1 MRKFCQNLDEGDGM
15 KRYIF
20 IVLVL
25 LSISTYG
32 FPQSFE
38 DFQKYSF
45 PNNGKENILILVSDE
60 IPSFND
66 VKNEFINSVQ
76 GDYNYFVVNFKGDRK
91 YLGEVASAV
100 LSKKVDLVVTIGSMA
115 LEAVVGKVNA
125 PIVFSMVIDYKKF
138 GIDKYKNVAG
148 VSVVLPSESVFY
160 NLKALIPN
168 VSKVGVICSEKYYKE
183 FLEGDVATLRAIG
196 IELKQYMV
204 SSPSEFKKA
213 FYSASKETDI
223 LWMVPDTMVLDKEN
237 ISFFLQESLKSYIPN
252 VVFSENFVIA
262 GGFFSV
268 SLSYPSIGSQLGII
282 VRKILED
289 KEMPS
294 NVGIVP
300 PVGTYTAIN
309 KKYLGKMKF
318 SINEFMLGSI
328 DKVIE

>member
-1 MRKFCQNLDEGDGM
+1 MKKFIL
-15 KRYIF
+15 
-20 IVLVL
+20 LVSML
-25 LSISTYG
+25 FGISTLG

-38 DFQKYSF
+38 DFQNYSF
-45 PNNGKENILILVSDE
+45 PNNGKKNILILISDE

-66 VKNEFINSVQ
+66 VKNEFINSIQ
-76 GDYNYFVVNFKGDRK
+76 GDYNYFAVNFKGNKK
-91 YLGEVASAV
+91 YVEQTLEAIKQKNVN
-100 LSKKVDLVVTIGSMA
+100 LVVVIGSMA
-115 LEAVVGKVNA
+115 LESVVGKLDT
-125 PIVFSMVIDYKKF
+125 PILFSMVIDYKKF
-138 GIDKYKNVAG
+138 GIDKYKNIAG
-148 VSVVLPSESVFY
+148 ISVVLPSESIFY

-168 VSKVGVICSEKYYKE
+168 VSKVGIICSDKYFKE
-183 FLEGDVATLRAIG
+183 FLENDSKNLQTIG
-196 IELKQYMV
+196 IELKPYFI
-204 SSPSEFKKA
+204 SSPNDFKNA

-223 LWMVPDTMVLDKEN
+223 LWMVPDTVVLNKDN

-268 SLSYPSIGSQLGII
+268 SLSYPSIGSQLGIM

-289 KEMPS
+289 KEIPS
-294 NVGIVP
+294 NIGIVP
-300 PVGTYTAIN
+300 PVGTFTAIN